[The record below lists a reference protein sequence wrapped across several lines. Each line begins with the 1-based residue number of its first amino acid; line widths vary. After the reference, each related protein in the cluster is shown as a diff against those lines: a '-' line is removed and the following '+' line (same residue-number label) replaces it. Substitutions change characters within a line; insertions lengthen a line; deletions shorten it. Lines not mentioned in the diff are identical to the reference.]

1 MNVETPLYRQVHP
14 GWIRDGIATSQTFRP
29 TSKDIGMLSV
39 HDGDRITA
47 AATWERYVAQGM
59 ESFGV
64 LAVTKGECERLGLRV
79 IPDPLPESPEHVL
92 IDFTGL
98 NRSRT
103 RQVARLMA
111 RMATAR
117 GWLFRSHETP

>member
-1 MNVETPLYRQVHP
+1 MNEETPLYRQVHP
-14 GWIRDGIATSQTFRP
+14 GWIRDGISTSQAFRP
-29 TSKDIGMLSV
+29 TPKDIGMLSV

-103 RQVARLMA
+103 R
-111 RMATAR
+111 
-117 GWLFRSHETP
+117 FC